1 MKEETRVG
9 MNKKILR
16 DKILGCF
23 NGKNVG
29 GTLGAPLEGKNGF
42 FNIEYFIQPNI
53 VNNPQPNDDL
63 DLQISSLNAVRR
75 FGRCVNAEILAEYY
89 SIFVNPSWAEYGV
102 GKSNLRRGIPTPI
115 SGYHSNTYKDSC
127 GSFIRSEVWACL
139 CPGHPE
145 LATRYAY
152 FDSSIDHADEG
163 TYGEVFWAAMQ
174 SAAFVESNVSK
185 LITIGLSYIPK
196 TSALYQGITRVVE
209 CYESGK
215 TCEEARDIIF
225 KEIAGAF
232 SYQHT
237 KLKDIKLTEYRPA
250 PAGFDA
256 PQNIAIAIMGLLYG
270 EGDFGKSMLLA
281 VNCGEDADC
290 SAGSLAA
297 TLGIIL
303 GNARLP
309 EKWVKPINDVII
321 TASLNTLDYG
331 MTMNTPFFLPRT
343 TQELA
348 DEIIRCIPKM
358 LSVDTY
364 DITDEGLE
372 VYPRDDL
379 YCKDSEEVYYTGAF
393 GNRGRECFHTTE
405 LMRLPHYSV
414 FKEFSLFKL
423 QAIYENDFFF
433 ENGKETSVKLKIY
446 DNGEAKIQHWL
457 TIRAYAPSGVE
468 VKEKVTTAPLGN
480 CNGDVLEKTFHIL
493 PTGVEGDKF
502 DVVFDVA
509 MEGHASMNLL
519 KVSFFAK

>member
-1 MKEETRVG
+1 
-9 MNKKILR
+9 MNRELLK

-53 VNNPQPNDDL
+53 ENNPMPNDDL

-75 FGRCVNAEILAEYY
+75 FGRNVNSEILAEYY
-89 SIFVNPSWAEYGV
+89 NIFVNPSWAEYGV

-115 SGYHSNTYKDSC
+115 SGYHANSYKDSC
-127 GSFIRSEVWACL
+127 GSFIRSEIWACL

-163 TYGEVFWAAMQ
+163 MYGEVFWAAVQ
-174 SAAFVESNVSK
+174 SSAFVESNVKK
-185 LITIGLSYIPK
+185 LIDIGLSYIPK
-196 TSALYQGITRVVE
+196 TSALYKGILQVID
-209 CYESGK
+209 CYENGK
-215 TCEEARDIIF
+215 TYEQTRDIVF
-225 KEIAGAF
+225 KEIPGAF

-237 KLKDIKLTEYRPA
+237 KLKDIKLKEYKPA

-256 PQNIAIAIMGLLYG
+256 PQNIAIAVLGLLYG
-270 EGDFGKSMLLA
+270 KGDFGKSILLA

-303 GNARLP
+303 GNSNLP
-309 EKWVKPINDVII
+309 EKWIKPINDVIV
-321 TASLNTLDYG
+321 TATLNTLDYT
-331 MTMNTPFFLPRT
+331 MTMNTPFFLPNT
-343 TQELA
+343 TRELT

-358 LSVDTY
+358 LNVDMY
-364 DITDEGLE
+364 DITDKGIDVFPIE
-372 VYPRDDL
+372 DF
-379 YCKDSEEVYYTGAF
+379 YCKDREEVYYKGAF
-393 GNRGRECFHTTE
+393 GNRAKECFNITE
-405 LMRLPHYSV
+405 LLSLPHYSI
-414 FKEFSLFKL
+414 FKEFSLFKME
-423 QAIYENDFFF
+423 AIYENDFFF

-457 TIRAYAPSGVE
+457 TIRAYSQDGVDI
-468 VKEKVTTAPLGN
+468 KEKVTTVPLSN
-480 CNGDVLEKTFHIL
+480 CNGDITEKIFHIL
-493 PTGVEGDKF
+493 PTNVDGEKF
-502 DVVFDVA
+502 DVVFDIS
-509 MEGHASMNLL
+509 MEGHASMNLF
-519 KVSFFAK
+519 KMSFFAK

>member
-1 MKEETRVG
+1 
-9 MNKKILR
+9 MNRSVLR

-42 FNIEYFIQPNI
+42 FDIEYFIQPNI

-75 FGRCVNAEILAEYY
+75 FGRNVNSEILAEYY
-89 SIFVNPSWAEYGV
+89 NIFVNPSWAEYGV

-115 SGYHSNTYKDSC
+115 SGYHANRYKDSC
-127 GSFIRSEVWACL
+127 GSFIRSEIWACL

-145 LATRYAY
+145 MAARYAY

-174 SAAFVESNVSK
+174 SAAFIENDIKK
-185 LITIGLSYIPK
+185 LINIGLSYIPRESALHNGITLVLNCYENGK
-196 TSALYQGITRVVE
+196 TS
-209 CYESGK
+209 
-215 TCEEARDIIF
+215 EEARDIIF
-225 KEIAGAF
+225 KEIPGAF

-237 KLKDIKLTEYRPA
+237 KLKDIRLTEYTPA
-250 PAGFDA
+250 SAGFDA
-256 PQNIAIAIMGLLYG
+256 PQNIAIAIMGLLWG

-290 SAGSLAA
+290 TAGSLGA

-303 GNARLP
+303 GNSSLP
-309 EKWVKPINDVII
+309 EKWIKPINDVIV
-321 TASLNTLDYG
+321 TATINTLDFG

-343 TQELA
+343 TKELA

-358 LSVDTY
+358 LTVDAY

-372 VYPRDDL
+372 VFPIGDL
-379 YCKDSEEVYYTGAF
+379 YCRDSDEVYYNGAF
-393 GNRGRECFHTTE
+393 GNRGRECFNTTE
-405 LMRLPHYSV
+405 LLALPHYSV
-414 FKEFSLFKL
+414 FKELSLFKL

-446 DNGEAKIQHWL
+446 DNGEGKIQHWL
-457 TIRAYAPSGVE
+457 TIRAYAPGGVE
-468 VKEKVTTAPLGN
+468 VKEKTCTVPLGN
-480 CNGDVLEKTFHIL
+480 CNGDVVEKTFHIL
-493 PTGVEGDKF
+493 PTDVDGDKF
-502 DVVFDVA
+502 DVVFDVS
-509 MEGHASMNLL
+509 MEGHASMNLF
-519 KVSFFAK
+519 KMSFFAK

>member
-1 MKEETRVG
+1 
-9 MNKKILR
+9 MNREILR

-42 FNIEYFIQPNI
+42 FDIEYFLQPNI
-53 VNNPQPNDDL
+53 DNNPQPNDDL

-89 SIFVNPSWAEYGV
+89 NTYVIPSWAEYGV

-115 SGYHSNTYKDSC
+115 SGYHSNSYKDSC
-127 GSFIRSEVWACL
+127 GSFIRSEIWACL

-145 LATRYAY
+145 IASRYAY

-163 TYGEVFWAAMQ
+163 TYGEVFWAAVQ
-174 SAAFVESNVSK
+174 SSAFVESDVKK
-185 LITIGLSYIPK
+185 LIDIGLSYIPG
-196 TSALYQGITRVVE
+196 TSALYKGVTLVAK
-209 CYESGK
+209 CYEDGK
-215 TCEEARDIIF
+215 SYEEARDIVF
-225 KEIAGAF
+225 KEIPGAF

-237 KLKDIKLTEYRPA
+237 KLKDIKLTEYKPA
-250 PAGFDA
+250 SAGFDA
-256 PQNIAIAIMGLLYG
+256 PQNIAIAILGLLYG

-303 GNARLP
+303 GNSRLP

-321 TASLNTLDYG
+321 TATINLLDFG
-331 MTMNTPFFLPRT
+331 MTMNTPFFLPHS

-358 LSVDTY
+358 LTVDLY
-364 DITDEGLE
+364 DITDRGLE
-372 VYPRDDL
+372 VLPNDDF
-379 YCKDSEEVYYTGAF
+379 YCKDTEEVYYNGAF
-393 GNRGRECFHTTE
+393 GNRAKEYFNTTE
-405 LMRLPHYSV
+405 LLSLPHYAIS
-414 FKEFSLFKL
+414 KEFSLFKL
-423 QAIYENDFFF
+423 QAIYENDLYF

-446 DNGEAKIQHWL
+446 DNGESKIQHWI
-457 TIRAYAPSGVE
+457 TIRAYTQSGAE
-468 VKEKVTTAPLGN
+468 VKERVCTALLNN

-493 PTGVEGDKF
+493 PTQVEGDKF
-502 DVVFDVA
+502 DVVFDIS
-509 MEGHASMNLL
+509 MEGHASMNLF
-519 KVSFFAK
+519 KVTFFAK

>member
-1 MKEETRVG
+1 
-9 MNKKILR
+9 MNRELLK

-53 VNNPQPNDDL
+53 ENNPMPNDDL

-75 FGRCVNAEILAEYY
+75 FGRNVNSEILAEYY
-89 SIFVNPSWAEYGV
+89 NIFVNPSWAEYGV

-115 SGYHSNTYKDSC
+115 SGYHANSYKDSC
-127 GSFIRSEVWACL
+127 GSFIRSEIWACL

-174 SAAFVESNVSK
+174 SAAFVESNIKK
-185 LITIGLSYIPK
+185 LIDIGLSYIPCE
-196 TSALYQGITRVVE
+196 SALYKGITLVID
-209 CYESGK
+209 CYENGK
-215 TCEEARDIIF
+215 TYEEARDIVF
-225 KEIAGAF
+225 REVTGAF

-237 KLKDIKLTEYRPA
+237 KLKDIKLTEYKPSL
-250 PAGFDA
+250 AGFDA
-256 PQNIAIAIMGLLYG
+256 PQNIAIAILGLLYG

-290 SAGSLAA
+290 TAGSLAA

-303 GNARLP
+303 GNSNLP
-309 EKWVKPINDVII
+309 EKWIKPINDVIV
-321 TASLNTLDYG
+321 TATLNTLDYT
-331 MTMNTPFFLPRT
+331 MTMNTPFFLPNT
-343 TQELA
+343 TRELT

-358 LSVDTY
+358 LNVDMY
-364 DITDEGLE
+364 DITDKGIDVFPIE
-372 VYPRDDL
+372 DF
-379 YCKDSEEVYYTGAF
+379 YCKDREEVYYKGAF
-393 GNRGRECFHTTE
+393 GNRAKECFNITE
-405 LMRLPHYSV
+405 LLSLPHYSI
-414 FKEFSLFKL
+414 FKEFSLFKME
-423 QAIYENDFFF
+423 AIYENDFFF

-457 TIRAYAPSGVE
+457 TIRAYSQDGVDI
-468 VKEKVTTAPLGN
+468 KEKVTTVPLSN
-480 CNGDVLEKTFHIL
+480 CNGDITEKIFHIL
-493 PTGVEGDKF
+493 PTNVDGEKF
-502 DVVFDVA
+502 DVVFDIS
-509 MEGHASMNLL
+509 MEGHASMNLF
-519 KVSFFAK
+519 KMSFFAK

>member
-1 MKEETRVG
+1 

-42 FNIEYFIQPNI
+42 FDIEYFIQPNI
-53 VNNPQPNDDL
+53 ENNPLPNDDL

-75 FGRCVNAEILAEYY
+75 FGKNVNSEILAEYY
-89 SIFVNPSWAEYGV
+89 NIYVNPSWAEYGV

-115 SGYHSNTYKDSC
+115 SGYHANSYKDSC
-127 GSFIRSEVWACL
+127 GSFIRSEIWACL
-139 CPGHPE
+139 CPAHPE
-145 LATRYAY
+145 LAARYAY

-163 TYGEVFWAAMQ
+163 TFGEVFWAAMQ
-174 SAAFVESNVSK
+174 SAAFCESDIKK
-185 LITIGLSYIPK
+185 LIDIGLSYIPK
-196 TSALYQGITRVVE
+196 ESALYKGISLVVD
-209 CYESGK
+209 CYESGR
-215 TCEEARDIIF
+215 TWEEARDLIF
-225 KEIAGAF
+225 REIPGAF

-237 KLKDIKLTEYRPA
+237 KLKDIKLTEYTPA

-270 EGDFGKSMLLA
+270 EGDFGRSMLIA

-290 SAGSLAA
+290 TAGSLAA

-303 GNARLP
+303 GNSRLP
-309 EKWVKPINDVII
+309 ERWIKPINDII
-321 TASLNTLDYG
+321 VTATLNTLDYT

-348 DEIIRCIPKM
+348 DEIIKCIPKM
-358 LSVDTY
+358 LPVEAY
-364 DITDEGLE
+364 DITDDGLE
-372 VYPRDDL
+372 VFPKDGF
-379 YCKDSEEVYYTGAF
+379 YCKDNEDVYYKGAF
-393 GNRGRECFHTTE
+393 GNRALECFSTTE
-405 LMRLPHYSV
+405 LLSLPHYSV
-414 FKEFSLFKL
+414 FKELSLFKV

-433 ENGKETSVKLKIY
+433 ENGRETSVKLKIY

-457 TIRAYAPSGVE
+457 TIRAYSYSGVE
-468 VKEKVTTAPLGN
+468 IKEKACTVPLGN
-480 CNGDVLEKTFHIL
+480 CNGDVVEKTFHIM
-493 PTGVEGDKF
+493 PTQVEGDKF
-502 DVVFDVA
+502 DVIFDIS
-509 MEGHASMNLL
+509 MEGHASMNLI

>member
-1 MKEETRVG
+1 
-9 MNKKILR
+9 MNRRILR

-29 GTLGAPLEGKNGF
+29 GTLGAPFEGKNGF
-42 FNIEYFIQPNI
+42 FDIDYFIQPNI
-53 VNNPQPNDDL
+53 DGNPLPNDDL
-63 DLQISSLNAVRR
+63 DLQISSLNAVMR
-75 FGRCVNAEILAEYY
+75 FGRNVNSEILAEYY
-89 SIFVNPSWAEYGV
+89 NIYVNPSWAEYGV

-115 SGYHSNTYKDSC
+115 SGYHCNRYKDSC

-145 LATRYAY
+145 IATRYAY

-163 TYGEVFWAAMQ
+163 TFGEVFWAAMQ
-174 SAAFVESNVSK
+174 SAAFVESDIKK
-185 LITIGLSYIPK
+185 LIDIGLSYIPK
-196 TSALYQGITRVVE
+196 SSTLYKAITIVKS
-209 CYESGK
+209 CYEDGK
-215 TCEEARDIIF
+215 SCEEARDVIF
-225 KEIAGAF
+225 KEIPGAF

-237 KLKDIKLTEYRPA
+237 KLKDIKLAEYKPA

-270 EGDFGKSMLLA
+270 EGDFGKSMLIA

-303 GNARLP
+303 GNSALP
-309 EKWVKPINDVII
+309 EKWIRPINDVIV
-321 TASLNTLDYG
+321 TATLNTLDFT
-331 MTMNTPFFLPRT
+331 MTMNTPFFLPAT

-358 LSVDTY
+358 LTVDMY

-372 VYPRDDL
+372 VFPRDSF
-379 YCKDSEEVYYTGAF
+379 YCNDTEEVYYKGAF
-393 GNRGRECFHTTE
+393 GNRGKEYFNTTE
-405 LMRLPHYSV
+405 LMELPHYSV
-414 FKEFSLFKL
+414 FKEFSLFKM
-423 QAIYENDFFF
+423 QAIYENDLYF
-433 ENGKETSVKLKIY
+433 ENGQQTSLKLKFF
-446 DNGEAKIQHWL
+446 DNGEAKIQHWI
-457 TIRAYAPSGVE
+457 TVRAYAPDGVE
-468 VKEKVTTAPLGN
+468 VKERVCTALLNN
-480 CNGDVLEKTFHIL
+480 CNGDVTEKTFHIL
-493 PTGVEGDKF
+493 PTHFDGDKF
-502 DVVFDVA
+502 DVVFDIS

>member
-1 MKEETRVG
+1 
-9 MNKKILR
+9 MNRTLLR

-53 VNNPQPNDDL
+53 EGNPQPNDDL

-75 FGRCVNAEILAEYY
+75 FGRCVNSEILAEYY
-89 SIFVNPSWAEYGV
+89 NIFVNPSWAEYGV

-115 SGYHSNTYKDSC
+115 SGYHANRYKDSC
-127 GSFIRSEVWACL
+127 GSFIRSEIWACL

-145 LATRYAY
+145 IATRYAY

-174 SAAFVESNVSK
+174 SAAFIESDIEK
-185 LITIGLSYIPK
+185 LIDIGLSYIPEK
-196 TSALYQGITRVVE
+196 SALYKGITLVKNA
-209 CYESGK
+209 YASK
-215 TCEEARDIIF
+215 KSYEEARDIIF
-225 KEIAGAF
+225 KEVAGAF

-237 KLKDIKLTEYRPA
+237 KLKDIRLKEYTPA

-290 SAGSLAA
+290 SAGSLAS

-303 GNARLP
+303 GNSALP
-309 EKWVKPINDVII
+309 EKWIRPINDVIV
-321 TASLNTLDYG
+321 TATLNTLDYT
-331 MTMNTPFFLPRT
+331 MTMNTPFFLPKT
-343 TQELA
+343 TKELA

-358 LSVDTY
+358 LTDSY
-364 DITDEGLE
+364 DITDNGIE
-372 VYPRDDL
+372 VYPNDNL
-379 YCKDSEEVYYTGAF
+379 YCADSEVVYYEGAF
-393 GNRGRECFHTTE
+393 GNRGKENFSTTE
-405 LMRLPHYSV
+405 LLSLPHYSI
-414 FKEFSLFKL
+414 FKEFSLFKM
-423 QAIYENDFFF
+423 QAIYESDFYF
-433 ENGKETSVKLKIY
+433 ENGKETSLKLKIY
-446 DNGEAKIQHWL
+446 DNGESKIQHWI
-457 TIRAYAPSGVE
+457 TIRAYTSKGVE
-468 VKEKVTTAPLGN
+468 IKEKTRAALLSN

-493 PTGVEGDKF
+493 PKNVEGEKF
-502 DVVFDVA
+502 DVIFDIS
-509 MEGHASMNLL
+509 MEGQASMNLL
-519 KVSFFAK
+519 KVSFFAR

>member
-1 MKEETRVG
+1 
-9 MNKKILR
+9 MNKRILR

-42 FNIEYFIQPNI
+42 FDVEYFLQPNI
-53 VNNPQPNDDL
+53 EGNPMPNDDL

-75 FGRCVNAEILAEYY
+75 FGRNVNSEILAEYFG
-89 SIFVNPSWAEYGV
+89 IFVNPSWAEYGV

-115 SGYHSNTYKDSC
+115 SGYHSNSYKDSC
-127 GSFIRSEVWACL
+127 GSFIRSEIWACL

-163 TYGEVFWAAMQ
+163 TYGEVFWAAVQ
-174 SAAFVESNVSK
+174 SAAFVENDIRK
-185 LITIGLSYIPK
+185 LIDIGLSYIPQ
-196 TSALYQGITRVVE
+196 TSALHKGISLVVD
-209 CYESGK
+209 CYENGR
-215 TCEEARDIIF
+215 TYEETRDIVF
-225 KEIAGAF
+225 KEIPGAF

-237 KLKDIKLTEYRPA
+237 RLKDIKLTEYKPA

-270 EGDFGKSMLLA
+270 EGDLGKSMILA

-297 TLGIIL
+297 TLGIIF
-303 GNARLP
+303 GNSHLP
-309 EKWVKPINDVII
+309 EKWIKPIDDVII
-321 TASLNTLDYG
+321 TATLNTLDYT
-331 MTMNTPFFLPRT
+331 MTMNLPFFLPHS

-358 LSVDTY
+358 LSSDSY
-364 DITDEGLE
+364 GITDEGFTVFSSE
-372 VYPRDDL
+372 DF
-379 YCKDSEEVYYTGAF
+379 YCKDTDEVYYKGAF
-393 GNRGRECFHTTE
+393 GNRASEYFSTTE
-405 LMRLPHYSV
+405 LLSLPHYSV
-414 FKEFSLFKL
+414 FKEFSLFKM

-446 DNGEAKIQHWL
+446 DNGESKIQHWL
-457 TIRAYAPSGVE
+457 TIRAYTSDGVE
-468 VKEKVTTAPLGN
+468 IKERVCTAPLN
-480 CNGDVLEKTFHIL
+480 HCNGEVIEKTFHIL
-493 PTGVEGDKF
+493 PTRVEGDKF
-502 DVVFDVA
+502 DVVFDISV
-509 MEGHASMNLL
+509 EGHASMNLFKL
-519 KVSFFAK
+519 SFLAK

>member
-1 MKEETRVG
+1 
-9 MNKKILR
+9 MNKKLLR
-16 DKILGCF
+16 DKIFGCF

-42 FNIEYFIQPNI
+42 FDIEYFIQPNI

-75 FGRCVNAEILAEYY
+75 FGRNVNSEVLAEYY
-89 SIFVNPSWAEYGV
+89 NIFVNPSWAEYGV

-115 SGYHSNTYKDSC
+115 SGYHANSYKDSC
-127 GSFIRSEVWACL
+127 GSFIRSEIWACL

-163 TYGEVFWAAMQ
+163 TYGEVFWAAVQ
-174 SAAFVESNVSK
+174 SAAFLENDIKK
-185 LITIGLSYIPK
+185 LIDIGLSYIPK
-196 TSALYQGITRVVE
+196 TSALYKGIILVIN

-215 TCEEARDIIF
+215 TYEEARDAIF
-225 KEIAGAF
+225 REVAGAF

-237 KLKDIKLTEYRPA
+237 KLKDITLTEYTPA

-256 PQNIAIAIMGLLYG
+256 PQNIAIAILGLLYG

-303 GNARLP
+303 GNSKLP
-309 EKWVKPINDVII
+309 EKWIKPINDVII
-321 TASLNTLDYG
+321 TATLNTLDFG
-331 MTMNTPFFLPRT
+331 MTMNTPFFLPKS

-358 LSVDTY
+358 LNVDAY
-364 DITDEGLE
+364 DITDDGLE
-372 VYPRDDL
+372 VFPLDNF
-379 YCKDSEEVYYTGAF
+379 YCNDTDEIYYNGAF
-393 GNRGRECFHTTE
+393 GNRGKECFNTTE
-405 LMRLPHYSV
+405 LIRLPHYSV
-414 FKEFSLFKL
+414 LKSFLFSKFRQFMKMISFLKT
-423 QAIYENDFFF
+423 EN
-433 ENGKETSVKLKIY
+433 K
-446 DNGEAKIQHWL
+446 
-457 TIRAYAPSGVE
+457 
-468 VKEKVTTAPLGN
+468 PL
-480 CNGDVLEKTFHIL
+480 
-493 PTGVEGDKF
+493 
-502 DVVFDVA
+502 
-509 MEGHASMNLL
+509 
-519 KVSFFAK
+519 

>member
-1 MKEETRVG
+1 ME
-9 MNKKILR
+9 KKVLR

-42 FNIEYFIQPNI
+42 FDVEYFLQPNI
-53 VNNPQPNDDL
+53 VGNPQPNDDL

-75 FGRCVNAEILAEYY
+75 FGRNVTAEILAEYY
-89 SIFVNPSWAEYGV
+89 NTFVIPSWAEYGI

-115 SGYHSNTYKDSC
+115 SGYHCNRYKDSC
-127 GSFIRSEVWACL
+127 GSFIRSEIWACL
-139 CPGHPE
+139 CPGHPA
-145 LATRYAY
+145 LAARYAY

-174 SAAFVESNVSK
+174 SAAFVESDIKK
-185 LITIGLSYIPK
+185 LIDVGVSYIPK
-196 TSALYQGITRVVE
+196 ESALYKGIKKVIN
-209 CYESGK
+209 CYDSGK
-215 TCEEARDIIF
+215 TYEEARDIIF
-225 KEIAGAF
+225 KEIPGAF

-237 KLKDIKLTEYRPA
+237 KLKDIKLTEYKPSE
-250 PAGFDA
+250 AGFDA

-303 GNARLP
+303 GNSSLP
-309 EKWVKPINDVII
+309 EKWIKPINDVII
-321 TASLNTLDYG
+321 TATINTLDYG

-343 TQELA
+343 TQELS

-358 LSVDTY
+358 LTVDAY
-364 DITDEGLE
+364 DITDNGLE
-372 VYPRDDL
+372 VFPNKDL
-379 YCKDSEEVYYTGAF
+379 YCKDTEEVYYKGAF
-393 GNRGRECFHTTE
+393 GNRGKECFTTTE
-405 LMRLPHYSV
+405 LMDMPHYSV
-414 FKEFSLFKL
+414 FKEFSLFKM

-433 ENGKETSVKLKIY
+433 ENGKETSVNLKIY
-446 DNGEAKIQHWL
+446 DNGEGKIQRWL
-457 TIRAYAPSGVE
+457 TIRAYTSTGVE
-468 VKEKVTTAPLGN
+468 LKERVCTALLNN

-493 PTGVEGDKF
+493 PTQVDGDKF
-502 DVVFDVA
+502 DVVFDIA
-509 MEGHASMNLL
+509 IEGHASMNLFKL
-519 KVSFFAK
+519 SFFAK

>member
-1 MKEETRVG
+1 
-9 MNKKILR
+9 MNKRTLR

-42 FNIEYFIQPNI
+42 FDIEYFIQPNI
-53 VNNPQPNDDL
+53 ENNPMPNDDL
-63 DLQISSLNAVRR
+63 DLQISSLNAARR
-75 FGRCVNAEILAEYY
+75 FGRCVNSEILAEYY
-89 SIFVNPSWAEYGV
+89 NIFVNPSWAEYGV

-115 SGYHSNTYKDSC
+115 SGYHANTYKDSC
-127 GSFIRSEVWACL
+127 GSFIRSEIWACL
-139 CPGHPE
+139 CPAHPE

-163 TYGEVFWAAMQ
+163 TYGEVFWAAVQ
-174 SAAFVESNVSK
+174 SAAFCESNIKK
-185 LITIGLSYIPK
+185 LIDIGLSYIPK
-196 TSALYQGITRVVE
+196 ESALYTGISLVVD

-215 TCEEARDIIF
+215 TYEEARDTIF
-225 KEIAGAF
+225 REVPGAF

-237 KLKDIKLTEYRPA
+237 KLKDISLTEYTPA
-250 PAGFDA
+250 KAGFDA
-256 PQNIAIAIMGLLYG
+256 PQNIAIAILGLLYG

-303 GNARLP
+303 GNSSLP
-309 EKWVKPINDVII
+309 EKWIKPINDVII
-321 TASLNTLDYG
+321 TASLNTLDFG
-331 MTMNTPFFLPRT
+331 MTVNTPFFLPHS
-343 TQELA
+343 TQELS

-358 LSVDTY
+358 LNVDAY
-364 DITDEGLE
+364 DITDDGLE
-372 VYPRDDL
+372 VFPIDDF
-379 YCKDSEEVYYTGAF
+379 YCNDTDEIYYKGAF
-393 GNRGRECFHTTE
+393 GNRGRESFTTTE
-405 LMRLPHYSV
+405 LLSLPHYSI

-433 ENGKETSVKLKIY
+433 ENGRPTSVKLKIY

-457 TIRAYAPSGVE
+457 TIRAYTSGGVE
-468 VKEKVTTAPLGN
+468 VKEKACTVPLGN
-480 CNGDVLEKTFHIL
+480 CNGDVIEKTFHIL
-493 PTGVEGDKF
+493 PTHVEGDKF
-502 DVVFDVA
+502 DVIFDIS

>member
-1 MKEETRVG
+1 MDI
-9 MNKKILR
+9 KILR

-42 FNIEYFIQPNI
+42 FDIEYFIQPNI

-89 SIFVNPSWAEYGV
+89 NIFVNPSWAEYGV

-115 SGYHSNTYKDSC
+115 SGYHANSYKDSC
-127 GSFIRSEVWACL
+127 GSFIRSEIWACL
-139 CPGHPE
+139 CPAHPE
-145 LATRYAY
+145 LAARYAY

-163 TYGEVFWAAMQ
+163 TYGEVFWASLQ
-174 SAAFVESNVSK
+174 SAAFCESDIRK
-185 LITIGLSYIPK
+185 LIDIGLSYIPK
-196 TSALYQGITRVVE
+196 ESALYTGISLVVD

-215 TCEEARDIIF
+215 TYEEARDIIF
-225 KEIAGAF
+225 REVPGSF

-237 KLKDIKLTEYRPA
+237 RLKDIALTDYTPA
-250 PAGFDA
+250 QAGFDA
-256 PQNIAIAIMGLLYG
+256 PQNIAIAILGLLFG

-290 SAGSLAA
+290 STGTLAA

-303 GNARLP
+303 GNSSLP
-309 EKWVKPINDVII
+309 EKWIKPINDVII
-321 TASLNTLDYG
+321 TASLNTLDFG
-331 MTMNTPFFLPRT
+331 MTVNTPFFLPHS

-358 LSVDTY
+358 LNADMY
-364 DITDEGLE
+364 DISNEGLE
-372 VYPRDDL
+372 VFPRDIF
-379 YCKDSEEVYYTGAF
+379 YCNDTEEVYYKGAF
-393 GNRGRECFHTTE
+393 GNRGRENFTSTE
-405 LMRLPHYSV
+405 LLSLPHYSV

-433 ENGKETSVKLKIY
+433 ENGRETSVKLKIY

-457 TIRAYAPSGVE
+457 TVRAYTSGGAE
-468 VKEKVTTAPLGN
+468 VKEKTCTVPLGN
-480 CNGDVLEKTFHIL
+480 CNGDVIEKTFHIL
-493 PTGVEGDKF
+493 PSHVEGDKF
-502 DVVFDVA
+502 DVVFDIS
-509 MEGHASMNLL
+509 MEGHASMNLF

>member
-1 MKEETRVG
+1 MDQKA
-9 MNKKILR
+9 LR

-42 FNIEYFIQPNI
+42 FDVEYYIQPNI
-53 VNNPQPNDDL
+53 VCNPPPNDDL

-89 SIFVNPSWAEYGV
+89 NIFVNPSWAEYGF
-102 GKSNLRRGIPTPI
+102 GKANLRRGIPTPI
-115 SGYHSNTYKDSC
+115 SGYHANRYKDSC
-127 GSFIRSEVWACL
+127 GSFIRSEIWACL

-163 TYGEVFWAAMQ
+163 TYGEVFFAAMQ
-174 SAAFVESNVSK
+174 SAAFMESDIRK
-185 LITIGLSYIPK
+185 LIDIGLGYIPE
-196 TSALYQGITRVVE
+196 TSALHKGITLVNR
-209 CYESGK
+209 CYEGGK
-215 TCEEARDIIF
+215 TYEEARDTVF
-225 KEIAGAF
+225 KEIPGAF

-237 KLKDIKLTEYRPA
+237 KLKDIKLTEYKPA
-250 PAGFDA
+250 PAGFDV
-256 PQNIAIAIMGLLYG
+256 PQNIAIAILGLLYG

-303 GNARLP
+303 GNSRLP
-309 EKWVKPINDVII
+309 EKWIKPLGDVIV
-321 TASLNTLDYG
+321 TASLNTLDYS
-331 MTMNTPFFLPRT
+331 MTMNTPFFLPRS

-348 DEIIRCIPKM
+348 DEIMRCIPKM
-358 LSVDTY
+358 LTVDAY
-364 DITDEGLE
+364 DLTENGLE
-372 VYPRDDL
+372 VFPRDDF
-379 YCKDSEEVYYTGAF
+379 YCKGTEDVYYQGAF
-393 GNRGRECFHTTE
+393 GNRGRESFSTTE
-405 LMRLPHYSV
+405 LVGLPHYSV

-423 QAIYENDFFF
+423 QAVYENDFFF
-433 ENGKETSVKLKIY
+433 ENGKETTVTLKIF

-457 TIRAYAPSGVE
+457 TIRAYTSDGVT
-468 VKEKVTTAPLGN
+468 VKEKVTTALLGN

-493 PTGVEGDKF
+493 PTQADGDKF
-502 DVVFDVA
+502 DVVFDIA
-509 MEGHASMNLL
+509 MEGHASMNLF
-519 KVSFFAK
+519 KMSFFAK

>member
-1 MKEETRVG
+1 

-42 FNIEYFIQPNI
+42 FDIEYFIQPNI
-53 VNNPQPNDDL
+53 ENNPQPNDDL
-63 DLQISSLNAVRR
+63 DLQISSFNAVRR
-75 FGRCVNAEILAEYY
+75 YGRNVNAEILAEYY
-89 SIFVNPSWAEYGV
+89 NIFVNPSWAEYGF

-115 SGYHSNTYKDSC
+115 SGYHDNRYKDSC
-127 GSFIRSEVWACL
+127 GSFIRSEIWACL

-145 LATRYAY
+145 MATRYAY

-163 TYGEVFWAAMQ
+163 TYGEVFWAAVQ
-174 SAAFVESNVSK
+174 SAAFFESDIKK
-185 LITIGLSYIPK
+185 LIDIGLSYIPRE
-196 TSALYQGITRVVE
+196 SALYKGIMLLVNAH
-209 CYESGK
+209 ESGK
-215 TCEEARDIIF
+215 SYEEARDIVF
-225 KEIAGAF
+225 REIPGAF

-237 KLKDIKLTEYRPA
+237 KLKDIKLTEYAPS

-256 PQNIAIAIMGLLYG
+256 PQNIAIAILGLLYG

-290 SAGSLAA
+290 SAGTLAA

-303 GNARLP
+303 GNSALP

-321 TASLNTLDYG
+321 TATLNTLDYT
-331 MTMNTPFFLPRT
+331 MTMNTPFFLPKT

-348 DEIIRCIPKM
+348 DEIIKCIPKM
-358 LSVDTY
+358 LTVDAY
-364 DITDEGLE
+364 DITDEGLW
-372 VYPRDDL
+372 VFQADDF
-379 YCKDSEEVYYTGAF
+379 YCQDGVEVYYDGAF
-393 GNRGRECFHTTE
+393 GNRGRENFSTTE
-405 LMRLPHYSV
+405 LTSLPHYSI
-414 FKEFSLFKL
+414 FKEFSLFKM

-446 DNGEAKIQHWL
+446 DNGESKIQHWL
-457 TIRAYAPSGVE
+457 TIRAYTCDGVE
-468 VKEKVTTAPLGN
+468 IKEKVCTAPLN
-480 CNGDVLEKTFHIL
+480 HCNGEVIEKTFHIL
-493 PTGVEGDKF
+493 PTKVEGDKF
-502 DVVFDVA
+502 DVVFDIS
-509 MEGHASMNLL
+509 MEGHASMNLF

>member
-1 MKEETRVG
+1 
-9 MNKKILR
+9 MNKRALR

-42 FNIEYFIQPNI
+42 FDIEYFIQPNI

-75 FGRCVNAEILAEYY
+75 FGRNVNSEILAEYFN
-89 SIFVNPSWAEYGV
+89 IFVNPSWAEYGV

-115 SGYHSNTYKDSC
+115 SGYHSNSYKDSC
-127 GSFIRSEVWACL
+127 GSFIRSEIWACL

-145 LATRYAY
+145 IATRYAY

-163 TYGEVFWAAMQ
+163 TYGEVFWAAVQ
-174 SAAFVESNVSK
+174 SAAFVESDVRK
-185 LITIGLSYIPK
+185 LIDIGLSYIPSA
-196 TSALYQGITRVVE
+196 SALYKGITLVVN
-209 CYESGK
+209 CYENKK
-215 TCEEARDIIF
+215 TYEEARDIVF
-225 KEIAGAF
+225 KEVSGAF

-237 KLKDIKLTEYRPA
+237 KLKDIKLTQYKPS

-256 PQNIAIAIMGLLYG
+256 PQNIAIAILGLLYG

-303 GNARLP
+303 GNSQLP
-309 EKWVKPINDVII
+309 EKWIKPINDVII
-321 TASLNTLDYG
+321 VASLNTLDYG
-331 MTMNTPFFLPRT
+331 MTMNMPFFMPKS
-343 TQELA
+343 TQELT

-358 LSVDTY
+358 LSTDAY

-372 VYPRDDL
+372 IFPKGDF
-379 YCKDSEEVYYTGAF
+379 YCKDTDVVYYEGAF
-393 GNRGRECFHTTE
+393 GNRGSEYFNTTE
-405 LMRLPHYSV
+405 LMELPHYSV
-414 FKEFSLFKL
+414 FKEFSLFKM

-457 TIRAYAPSGVE
+457 TIRAYTSNGVE
-468 VKEKVTTAPLGN
+468 VKEKVSTVPLSN
-480 CNGDVLEKTFHIL
+480 CNGDVIEKTFHIL
-493 PTGVEGDKF
+493 PTQVEGDKF
-502 DVVFDVA
+502 DIVFDIS

-519 KVSFFAK
+519 KLSFFAK